1 MLCFFFLQTQ
11 CQDTEDDDE
20 SNSDDPEAEQ
30 DEMLVEYAGE
40 IVPNLGKAMT
50 PDDFTQYFSLLL
62 PLFLTRMVRLC
73 FICCRNCTSYLLMY
87 LLTHLLN
94 LLTHSLSYLLTHLLT

>member
-1 MLCFFFLQTQ
+1 MCLQTQ
-11 CQDTEDDDE
+11 CQDTEDDDGD

-73 FICCRNCTSYLLMY
+73 FICCTNYTY
-87 LLTHLLN
+87 LLTYL
-94 LLTHSLSYLLTHLLT
+94 LLTYSFLTP

>member
-1 MLCFFFLQTQ
+1 MIVEGILSNIMFFSTLQTQ

-62 PLFLTRMVRLC
+62 PLFMSRMVRLC
-73 FICCRNCTSYLLMY
+73 FVYGTNYRIF
-87 LLTHLLN
+87 LN
-94 LLTHSLSYLLTHLLT
+94 LMRTLFQF

>member
-1 MLCFFFLQTQ
+1 MQGTHSNIVCFFFFPLQTE

-20 SNSDDPEAEQ
+20 SNTDDPEAEQ

-73 FICCRNCTSYLLMY
+73 FICCRTLLTYLL
-87 LLTHLLN
+87 HGAE
-94 LLTHSLSYLLTHLLT
+94 SFLSS